1 MCKICGR
8 TDRADIENA
17 VLSIASDTGLTIEKI
32 AEQYKCDL
40 AELRTHA
47 LFHTPLLAPVEAV
60 ESVPADSASDSAPA
74 EGKTSL
80 VRKMKLREADMLAT
94 VNNEYLVTLKA
105 MGRRINKLTSVSSI
119 DAEDD
124 EKKVALAKLLTKP
137 MVDLYIG
144 LGGEIRQN
152 VKAMAEVD
160 RMLNGPQENTN
171 GGLMALAEAIRGSG
185 PVD

>member
-1 MCKICGR
+1 MCSICSR
-8 TDRADIENA
+8 SDRADIENA
-17 VLSIASDTGLTIEKI
+17 VLSISTDTGLTIEQI

-47 LFHTPLLAPVEAV
+47 LFHAPLVAPYDVV
-60 ESVPADSASDSAPA
+60 SKDGESKDAPP

-80 VRKMKLREADMLAT
+80 ARKLRLREADILAT
-94 VNNEYLVTLKA
+94 VNNEYLVTLKN
-105 MGRRINKLTSVSSI
+105 MGRRINKLANSSSI
-119 DAEDD
+119 DIEDAE
-124 EKKVALAKLLTKP
+124 KAVALAKLLTKP

-160 RMLNGPQENTN
+160 RMLNGPQESSNN
-171 GGLMALAEAIRGSG
+171 GLQALADAIRGSG
-185 PVD
+185 SSD